1 MSTLFSVNLNKLALI
16 RNSRGT
22 DYPNLLYFVKKLI
35 DLGVKGFTVHP
46 RPDERHIRYQ
56 DVYDISAF
64 LKDYKDI
71 EFNIEGNPNEQFL
84 SLIRE
89 VKPHQCT
96 LVPDSEDQLTSDH
109 GFDIIKYK
117 DIEFNIEGNPN
128 EQFLSLIREVKP
140 HQCTLVPDSEDQ
152 LTSDHGFDIIK
163 HKDMLSALSHELQ
176 GFGTRCAVFIDP
188 DIEQIKAVIDSDVQ
202 TIEMY
207 TEEWARAYSNG
218 KNDDKMNVDEVK
230 QRFSDCITLASDNG
244 IRVNA
249 GHDLNL
255 ENLAD
260 LLALGNIAEVSIGH
274 AFTIESLEQGMD
286 NVVRQYLDICA

>member
-64 LKDYKDI
+64 LKDYPEI

-84 SLIRE
+84 KIIRE

-96 LVPDSEDQLTSDH
+96 LVPDSDDQLTSDH
-109 GFDIIKYK
+109 GFDIIAHH
-117 DIEFNIEGNPN
+117 E
-128 EQFLSLIREVKP
+128 FLS
-140 HQCTLVPDSEDQ
+140 TLS
-152 LTSDHGFDIIK
+152 K
-163 HKDMLSALSHELQ
+163 ELQ
-176 GFGTRCAVFIDP
+176 AFGTRCAVFIDP
-188 DIEQIKAVIDSDVQ
+188 DIEQIKAVIESDVQ

-218 KNDDKMNVDEVK
+218 KSDDNIDFDEVK
-230 QRFSDCITLASDNG
+230 QRFSDCINLANQNG

-255 ENLAD
+255 DNLAD
-260 LLALGNIAEVSIGH
+260 LLALSDIAEVSIGH

-286 NVVRQYLDICA
+286 NVVRQYLAICG

>member
-22 DYPNLLYFVKKLI
+22 DYPNLLTFVKKLI

-64 LKDYKDI
+64 LKDYPEI

-84 SLIRE
+84 KIIRE

-96 LVPDSEDQLTSDH
+96 LVPDSDDQLTSDH
-109 GFDIIKYK
+109 GFDIITHH
-117 DIEFNIEGNPN
+117 E
-128 EQFLSLIREVKP
+128 FLS
-140 HQCTLVPDSEDQ
+140 TLS
-152 LTSDHGFDIIK
+152 K
-163 HKDMLSALSHELQ
+163 ELQ
-176 GFGTRCAVFIDP
+176 AFGTRCAVFIDP
-188 DIEQIKAVIDSDVQ
+188 DIEQIKAVIESEVQ

-218 KNDDKMNVDEVK
+218 KSDDNIDFDEVK
-230 QRFSDCITLASDNG
+230 QRFSDCINLANQNG

-255 ENLAD
+255 DNLAD
-260 LLALGNIAEVSIGH
+260 LLALSDIAEVSIGH

-286 NVVRQYLDICA
+286 NVVRQYLAICG

>member
-56 DVYDISAF
+56 DVYDISEF
-64 LKDYKDI
+64 LKDYKDV

-84 SLIRE
+84 ALIRE

-109 GFDIIKYK
+109 GFDI
-117 DIEFNIEGNPN
+117 
-128 EQFLSLIREVKP
+128 L
-140 HQCTLVPDSEDQ
+140 
-152 LTSDHGFDIIK
+152 K
-163 HKDMLSALSHELQ
+163 HKDMLSKLSHELEA
-176 GFGTRCAVFIDP
+176 FGTRCAVFIDP

-207 TEEWARAYSNG
+207 TEEWARAYDSSDDSANNDG
-218 KNDDKMNVDEVK
+218 KADFAKVK
-230 QRFSDCITLASDNG
+230 QRFDECITLASQNG

-260 LLALGNIAEVSIGH
+260 LLSMGNVAEVSIGH

-286 NVVRQYLDICA
+286 NVVHQYLAICG

>member
-56 DVYDISAF
+56 DVYDISEF
-64 LKDYKDI
+64 LKDYQGI

-84 SLIRE
+84 KLIRE

-109 GFDIIKYK
+109 GFDIIQH
-117 DIEFNIEGNPN
+117 D
-128 EQFLSLIREVKP
+128 
-140 HQCTLVPDSEDQ
+140 
-152 LTSDHGFDIIK
+152 
-163 HKDMLSALSHELQ
+163 DMLSELSRELEA
-176 GFGTRCAVFIDP
+176 FGTRCAVFIDP
-188 DIEQIKAVIDSDVQ
+188 DIEQIKAVIASDVQ

-207 TEEWARAYSNG
+207 TEEWARAYDTDNSDAN
-218 KNDDKMNVDEVK
+218 NNFDEVK
-230 QRFSDCITLASDNG
+230 QRFSDCINLASENG
-244 IRVNA
+244 MRVNA

-255 ENLAD
+255 DNLAD
-260 LLALGNIAEVSIGH
+260 LLSLGDIAEVSIGH

-286 NVVRQYLDICA
+286 NVVRQYLEICK

>member
-22 DYPNLLYFVKKLI
+22 DYPNLLTFVKKLI

-64 LKDYKDI
+64 LKDYPEI

-84 SLIRE
+84 KIIRE

-96 LVPDSEDQLTSDH
+96 LVPDSDDQLTSDH
-109 GFDIIKYK
+109 GFDIITHH
-117 DIEFNIEGNPN
+117 E
-128 EQFLSLIREVKP
+128 FLS
-140 HQCTLVPDSEDQ
+140 TLS
-152 LTSDHGFDIIK
+152 K
-163 HKDMLSALSHELQ
+163 ELQ
-176 GFGTRCAVFIDP
+176 AFGTRCAVFIDP
-188 DIEQIKAVIDSDVQ
+188 DIEQIKAVIESDVQ

-218 KNDDKMNVDEVK
+218 KSGDNIDFDEVK
-230 QRFSDCITLASDNG
+230 QRFSDCINLANQNG

-255 ENLAD
+255 DNLAD
-260 LLALGNIAEVSIGH
+260 LLALSDIAEVSIGH

-286 NVVRQYLDICA
+286 NVVRQYLEICG

>member
-64 LKDYKDI
+64 LKDYPEI

-84 SLIRE
+84 KIIRE

-96 LVPDSEDQLTSDH
+96 LVPDSDDQLTSDH
-109 GFDIIKYK
+109 GFDIITHH
-117 DIEFNIEGNPN
+117 E
-128 EQFLSLIREVKP
+128 FLS
-140 HQCTLVPDSEDQ
+140 TLS
-152 LTSDHGFDIIK
+152 K
-163 HKDMLSALSHELQ
+163 ELQ
-176 GFGTRCAVFIDP
+176 AFGTRCAVFIDP
-188 DIEQIKAVIDSDVQ
+188 DIEQIKAVIESDVQ

-207 TEEWARAYSNG
+207 TEEWARAHDGDQFS
-218 KNDDKMNVDEVK
+218 EVQ
-230 QRFSDCITLASDNG
+230 QRFSDCINLANQNG

-260 LLALGNIAEVSIGH
+260 LLALSDIAEVSIGH

-286 NVVRQYLDICA
+286 NVVRQYLAICG

>member
-64 LKDYKDI
+64 LKNYPEI

-84 SLIRE
+84 KIIRE

-96 LVPDSEDQLTSDH
+96 LVPDSDDQLTSDH
-109 GFDIIKYK
+109 GFDIITHH
-117 DIEFNIEGNPN
+117 E
-128 EQFLSLIREVKP
+128 FLS
-140 HQCTLVPDSEDQ
+140 TLS
-152 LTSDHGFDIIK
+152 K
-163 HKDMLSALSHELQ
+163 ELEA
-176 GFGTRCAVFIDP
+176 FGTRCAVFIDP
-188 DIEQIKAVIDSDVQ
+188 DIEQIKAVIENDVQ

-218 KNDDKMNVDEVK
+218 KSDDNIDFDEVK
-230 QRFSDCITLASDNG
+230 QRFSDCINLANQNG

-255 ENLAD
+255 ENLAE
-260 LLALGNIAEVSIGH
+260 LLSLGHIAEVSIGH

-286 NVVRQYLDICA
+286 NVVRQYLAICG

>member
-56 DVYDISAF
+56 DVYDISEF
-64 LKDYKDI
+64 LKDYPAI

-84 SLIRE
+84 KI
-89 VKPHQCT
+89 
-96 LVPDSEDQLTSDH
+96 
-109 GFDIIKYK
+109 
-117 DIEFNIEGNPN
+117 
-128 EQFLSLIREVKP
+128 IREVKP

-163 HKDMLSALSHELQ
+163 HKVMLSKLSHELES
-176 GFGTRCAVFIDP
+176 FGTRCAVFIDP

-207 TEEWARAYSNG
+207 TEEWARAYES
-218 KNDDKMNVDEVK
+218 DKGGNTNFDEVK
-230 QRFSDCITLASDNG
+230 QRFSDCINLASENG
-244 IRVNA
+244 MRVNA

-260 LLALGNIAEVSIGH
+260 LLSLGDIAEVSIGH

-286 NVVRQYLDICA
+286 NVVGQYLAICA

>member
-64 LKDYKDI
+64 LKDYPEI

-84 SLIRE
+84 KIIRE

-96 LVPDSEDQLTSDH
+96 LVPDSD
-109 GFDIIKYK
+109 
-117 DIEFNIEGNPN
+117 
-128 EQFLSLIREVKP
+128 
-140 HQCTLVPDSEDQ
+140 DQ

-163 HKDMLSALSHELQ
+163 HHEFLSILSKELEA
-176 GFGTRCAVFIDP
+176 FGTRCAVFIDP
-188 DIEQIKAVIDSDVQ
+188 DIEQIKAVIESDVQ

-218 KNDDKMNVDEVK
+218 KSDDNIDFDEVK
-230 QRFSDCITLASDNG
+230 QRFSDCINLANQNG

-255 ENLAD
+255 DNLAD
-260 LLALGNIAEVSIGH
+260 LLALSDIAEVSIGH

-286 NVVRQYLDICA
+286 NVVRQYLAICG

>member
-64 LKDYKDI
+64 LKDYPEI

-84 SLIRE
+84 KIIRE

-96 LVPDSEDQLTSDH
+96 LVPDSDDQLTSDH
-109 GFDIIKYK
+109 GFDIITHH
-117 DIEFNIEGNPN
+117 E
-128 EQFLSLIREVKP
+128 FLS
-140 HQCTLVPDSEDQ
+140 TLS
-152 LTSDHGFDIIK
+152 K
-163 HKDMLSALSHELQ
+163 ELQ
-176 GFGTRCAVFIDP
+176 AFGTRCAVFIDP
-188 DIEQIKAVIDSDVQ
+188 DIEQIKAVIESDVQ

-218 KNDDKMNVDEVK
+218 KSDDNIEFDEVK
-230 QRFSDCITLASDNG
+230 QRFSDCINLANQNG

-255 ENLAD
+255 DNLAD
-260 LLALGNIAEVSIGH
+260 LLALSDIAEVSIGH

-286 NVVRQYLDICA
+286 NVVRQYLAICA

>member
-22 DYPNLLYFVKKLI
+22 DYPNLLTFVKKLI

-64 LKDYKDI
+64 LKDYPEI

-84 SLIRE
+84 KIIRE

-96 LVPDSEDQLTSDH
+96 LVPDSDDQLTSDH
-109 GFDIIKYK
+109 GFDIITHH
-117 DIEFNIEGNPN
+117 E
-128 EQFLSLIREVKP
+128 FLS
-140 HQCTLVPDSEDQ
+140 TLS
-152 LTSDHGFDIIK
+152 K
-163 HKDMLSALSHELQ
+163 ELQ
-176 GFGTRCAVFIDP
+176 AFGTRCAVFIDP
-188 DIEQIKAVIDSDVQ
+188 DIEQIKAVIESDVQ

-218 KNDDKMNVDEVK
+218 KSDDNIDFDEVK
-230 QRFSDCITLASDNG
+230 QRFSDCINLANQNG

-255 ENLAD
+255 DNLAD
-260 LLALGNIAEVSIGH
+260 LLALSDIAEVSIGH
-274 AFTIESLEQGMD
+274 AFTIESLEQGME
-286 NVVRQYLDICA
+286 NVVRQYLAICG

>member
-84 SLIRE
+84 ALIRE

-117 DIEFNIEGNPN
+117 D
-128 EQFLSLIREVKP
+128 
-140 HQCTLVPDSEDQ
+140 
-152 LTSDHGFDIIK
+152 
-163 HKDMLSALSHELQ
+163 MLSALSHELQ
-176 GFGTRCAVFIDP
+176 AFGTRCAVFIDP

-207 TEEWARAYSNG
+207 TEEWARGYDGSDDSANNDG
-218 KNDDKMNVDEVK
+218 KDNFDEVK
-230 QRFSDCITLASDNG
+230 KRFDECITLASQNG
-244 IRVNA
+244 MRVNA

-255 ENLAD
+255 DNLAN
-260 LLALGNIAEVSIGH
+260 LLSLGNVAEVSIGH
-274 AFTIESLEQGMD
+274 AFTIESLEQGVD
-286 NVVRQYLDICA
+286 NVVGQYLRICG

>member
-64 LKDYKDI
+64 LKDYPEI

-84 SLIRE
+84 KIIRE

-96 LVPDSEDQLTSDH
+96 LVPDSDDQLTSDH
-109 GFDIIKYK
+109 GFDIITHH
-117 DIEFNIEGNPN
+117 E
-128 EQFLSLIREVKP
+128 FLS
-140 HQCTLVPDSEDQ
+140 TLS
-152 LTSDHGFDIIK
+152 K
-163 HKDMLSALSHELQ
+163 ELEA
-176 GFGTRCAVFIDP
+176 FGTRCAVFIDP
-188 DIEQIKAVIDSDVQ
+188 DIEQIKAVIESDVQ

-207 TEEWARAYSNG
+207 TEEWARAYSND
-218 KNDDKMNVDEVK
+218 KSDDNIDFDEVK
-230 QRFSDCITLASDNG
+230 QRFSDCINLANQND

-255 ENLAD
+255 DNLAD
-260 LLALGNIAEVSIGH
+260 LLALSDIAEVSIGH

-286 NVVRQYLDICA
+286 NVVRQYLAICG

>member
-56 DVYDISAF
+56 DVYDISEF
-64 LKDYKDI
+64 LKDYPAI

-84 SLIRE
+84 KIIRE

-96 LVPDSEDQLTSDH
+96 V
-109 GFDIIKYK
+109 
-117 DIEFNIEGNPN
+117 
-128 EQFLSLIREVKP
+128 
-140 HQCTLVPDSEDQ
+140 VPDSEDQ

-163 HKDMLSALSHELQ
+163 HKDMLSKLSHELE

-188 DIEQIKAVIDSDVQ
+188 NIEQIKAVIDSDVQ

-207 TEEWARAYSNG
+207 TEEWARACGNDGDG
-218 KNDDKMNVDEVK
+218 KLDEVK
-230 QRFSDCITLASDNG
+230 QRFSDCINLASKNG
-244 IRVNA
+244 MRVNA

-260 LLALGNIAEVSIGH
+260 LLSLGDIAEVSIGH

-286 NVVRQYLDICA
+286 NVVGQYLAICA

>member
-64 LKDYKDI
+64 LKDYPEI

-84 SLIRE
+84 KIIRE

-96 LVPDSEDQLTSDH
+96 LVPDSDDQLTSDH
-109 GFDIIKYK
+109 GFDIITHH
-117 DIEFNIEGNPN
+117 E
-128 EQFLSLIREVKP
+128 FLS
-140 HQCTLVPDSEDQ
+140 TLS
-152 LTSDHGFDIIK
+152 K
-163 HKDMLSALSHELQ
+163 ELQ
-176 GFGTRCAVFIDP
+176 AFGTRCAVFIDP
-188 DIEQIKAVIDSDVQ
+188 DIEQIKAVIKSDVQ

-207 TEEWARAYSNG
+207 TEEWARAYDTDNN
-218 KNDDKMNVDEVK
+218 NDDVTFNEVK
-230 QRFSDCITLASDNG
+230 QRFSDCINLANQNG

-255 ENLAD
+255 DNLAD
-260 LLALGNIAEVSIGH
+260 LLALSDIAEVSIGH
-274 AFTIESLEQGMD
+274 AFTIESLEQGMN
-286 NVVRQYLDICA
+286 NVVRHYLAICG

>member
-64 LKDYKDI
+64 LKDYEGI

-84 SLIRE
+84 KIIRE

-96 LVPDSEDQLTSDH
+96 LVPDSD
-109 GFDIIKYK
+109 
-117 DIEFNIEGNPN
+117 
-128 EQFLSLIREVKP
+128 
-140 HQCTLVPDSEDQ
+140 DQ

-163 HKDMLSALSHELQ
+163 HHEFLSALSQELQ
-176 GFGTRCAVFIDP
+176 AFGTRCAVFIDP
-188 DIEQIKAVIDSDVQ
+188 DIEQIKAVIESEVQ

-207 TEEWARAYSNG
+207 TEEWARTYGNESDG
-218 KNDDKMNVDEVK
+218 KFDEVK
-230 QRFSDCITLASDNG
+230 QRFSDCINLASQNG
-244 IRVNA
+244 MRVNA

-260 LLALGNIAEVSIGH
+260 LLSLGDIAEVSIGH

-286 NVVRQYLDICA
+286 NVVRQYLEICG

>member
-22 DYPNLLYFVKKLI
+22 DYPNLLFFVEKLI
-35 DLGVKGFTVHP
+35 NLGVKGFTVHP

-56 DVYDISAF
+56 DVYDISEF
-64 LKDYKDI
+64 LKDYPKI

-84 SLIRE
+84 
-89 VKPHQCT
+89 K
-96 LVPDSEDQLTSDH
+96 
-109 GFDIIKYK
+109 
-117 DIEFNIEGNPN
+117 
-128 EQFLSLIREVKP
+128 LIREVKP

-163 HKDMLSALSHELQ
+163 HGDMLSELSCELEA
-176 GFGTRCAVFIDP
+176 FNTRCAVFIDP
-188 DIEQIKAVIDSDVQ
+188 DIEQIKAVIESDVQ

-207 TEEWARAYSNG
+207 TEEWARAYE
-218 KNDDKMNVDEVK
+218 KNDNDDTANFDEVK
-230 QRFSDCITLASDNG
+230 QRFSDCINLASENG
-244 IRVNA
+244 MRVNA

-255 ENLAD
+255 DNLAD
-260 LLALGNIAEVSIGH
+260 LLSLGDIAEVSIGH

-286 NVVRQYLDICA
+286 NVVRQYLEICA

>member
-64 LKDYKDI
+64 LKDYPEV

-84 SLIRE
+84 KI
-89 VKPHQCT
+89 
-96 LVPDSEDQLTSDH
+96 
-109 GFDIIKYK
+109 
-117 DIEFNIEGNPN
+117 
-128 EQFLSLIREVKP
+128 IREVKP

-163 HKDMLSALSHELQ
+163 HSDMLSALSQELEA
-176 GFGTRCAVFIDP
+176 FGTRCAVFIDP
-188 DIEQIKAVIDSDVQ
+188 DIEQIKAVIESDVQ

-207 TEEWARAYSNG
+207 TEEWARAYDTDNSEANT
-218 KNDDKMNVDEVK
+218 NFDEVK
-230 QRFSDCITLASDNG
+230 KRFSDCINLASENG
-244 IRVNA
+244 MRVNA

-255 ENLAD
+255 DNLAD
-260 LLALGNIAEVSIGH
+260 LLNLGDVAEVSIGH

-286 NVVRQYLDICA
+286 NVVRQYLEICG

>member
-64 LKDYKDI
+64 LTDYPEI

-84 SLIRE
+84 KIIRE

-96 LVPDSEDQLTSDH
+96 LVPDSDDQLTSDH
-109 GFDIIKYK
+109 GFDIITHH
-117 DIEFNIEGNPN
+117 E
-128 EQFLSLIREVKP
+128 FLSK
-140 HQCTLVPDSEDQ
+140 
-152 LTSDHGFDIIK
+152 
-163 HKDMLSALSHELQ
+163 LSKELQ
-176 GFGTRCAVFIDP
+176 AFGTRCAVFIDP

-207 TEEWARAYSNG
+207 TEEWARSYDSSDNNATF
-218 KNDDKMNVDEVK
+218 DEVK
-230 QRFSDCITLASDNG
+230 LRFSYCINLANQNG

-255 ENLAD
+255 DNLAD
-260 LLALGNIAEVSIGH
+260 LLALSDIVEVSIGH

-286 NVVRQYLDICA
+286 NVVRQYLEICG

>member
-56 DVYDISAF
+56 DVYDISVF
-64 LKDYKDI
+64 LKDYPEI

-84 SLIRE
+84 KIIRE

-96 LVPDSEDQLTSDH
+96 LVPDSDDQLTSDH
-109 GFDIIKYK
+109 GFDIIKYH
-117 DIEFNIEGNPN
+117 E
-128 EQFLSLIREVKP
+128 FLS
-140 HQCTLVPDSEDQ
+140 TLS
-152 LTSDHGFDIIK
+152 K
-163 HKDMLSALSHELQ
+163 ELEA
-176 GFGTRCAVFIDP
+176 FGTRCAVFIDP
-188 DIEQIKAVIDSDVQ
+188 DIEQIKAVIESDVQ

-218 KNDDKMNVDEVK
+218 KSDDNIDFDEVK
-230 QRFSDCITLASDNG
+230 QRFSDCINLANQNG

-255 ENLAD
+255 DNLAD
-260 LLALGNIAEVSIGH
+260 LLALSDIAEVSIGH

-286 NVVRQYLDICA
+286 NVVRQYLAICA

>member
-1 MSTLFSVNLNKLALI
+1 MSILFSVNLNKLALI

-64 LKDYKDI
+64 LKDYPEI

-84 SLIRE
+84 KI
-89 VKPHQCT
+89 
-96 LVPDSEDQLTSDH
+96 
-109 GFDIIKYK
+109 
-117 DIEFNIEGNPN
+117 
-128 EQFLSLIREVKP
+128 IREVKP

-163 HKDMLSALSHELQ
+163 HKDMLSKLSHELEA
-176 GFGTRCAVFIDP
+176 FGTRCAVFIDP

-207 TEEWARAYSNG
+207 TEEWARTHES
-218 KNDDKMNVDEVK
+218 DKGDNTNFDEVK
-230 QRFSDCITLASDNG
+230 QRFSDCINLASENG

-249 GHDLNL
+249 GHDLNS

-260 LLALGNIAEVSIGH
+260 LLSLGDIAEVSIGH

-286 NVVRQYLDICA
+286 NVVGQYLAICA

>member
-64 LKDYKDI
+64 LKDYPEI

-84 SLIRE
+84 KIIRE

-96 LVPDSEDQLTSDH
+96 LVPDSDDQLTSDH
-109 GFDIIKYK
+109 GFDIITHH
-117 DIEFNIEGNPN
+117 E
-128 EQFLSLIREVKP
+128 FLS
-140 HQCTLVPDSEDQ
+140 TLS
-152 LTSDHGFDIIK
+152 K
-163 HKDMLSALSHELQ
+163 ELQ
-176 GFGTRCAVFIDP
+176 AFGTRCAVFIDP
-188 DIEQIKAVIDSDVQ
+188 DIKQIKAVIESDVQ

-218 KNDDKMNVDEVK
+218 KSDDNIDFDEVK
-230 QRFSDCITLASDNG
+230 QRFSDCINLANQNG

-255 ENLAD
+255 DNLAD
-260 LLALGNIAEVSIGH
+260 LLALSDIAEVSIGH

-286 NVVRQYLDICA
+286 NVVRQYLEICG

>member
-56 DVYDISAF
+56 DIYDISAF
-64 LKDYKDI
+64 LKDYPEI

-84 SLIRE
+84 KIIRE

-96 LVPDSEDQLTSDH
+96 LVPDSDDQLTSDH
-109 GFDIIKYK
+109 GFDIIAHH
-117 DIEFNIEGNPN
+117 E
-128 EQFLSLIREVKP
+128 FLS
-140 HQCTLVPDSEDQ
+140 TLS
-152 LTSDHGFDIIK
+152 K
-163 HKDMLSALSHELQ
+163 ELQ
-176 GFGTRCAVFIDP
+176 AFGTRCAVFIDP
-188 DIEQIKAVIDSDVQ
+188 DIEQIKAVIESDVQ

-218 KNDDKMNVDEVK
+218 KSDDNIDFDEVK
-230 QRFSDCITLASDNG
+230 QRFSDCINLANQNG

-255 ENLAD
+255 DNLAD
-260 LLALGNIAEVSIGH
+260 LLALSDIAEVSIGH

-286 NVVRQYLDICA
+286 NVVRQYLAICG

>member
-64 LKDYKDI
+64 LKDYPEI

-84 SLIRE
+84 KIIRE

-109 GFDIIKYK
+109 GFDIITHH
-117 DIEFNIEGNPN
+117 E
-128 EQFLSLIREVKP
+128 FLS
-140 HQCTLVPDSEDQ
+140 TLS
-152 LTSDHGFDIIK
+152 K
-163 HKDMLSALSHELQ
+163 ELEA
-176 GFGTRCAVFIDP
+176 FGTRCAVFIDP
-188 DIEQIKAVIDSDVQ
+188 DIEQIKAVIESDVQ

-218 KNDDKMNVDEVK
+218 KSDDNIDFDEVK
-230 QRFSDCITLASDNG
+230 QRFSDCINLANQNG

-255 ENLAD
+255 DNLAD
-260 LLALGNIAEVSIGH
+260 LLALSDIAEVSIGH

-286 NVVRQYLDICA
+286 NVVRQYLAICG

>member
-22 DYPNLLYFVKKLI
+22 DYPNLLTFVKKLI

-64 LKDYKDI
+64 LKDYPEI

-84 SLIRE
+84 KIIRE

-96 LVPDSEDQLTSDH
+96 LVPDSDDQLTSDH
-109 GFDIIKYK
+109 GFDIITHH
-117 DIEFNIEGNPN
+117 E
-128 EQFLSLIREVKP
+128 FLS
-140 HQCTLVPDSEDQ
+140 TLS
-152 LTSDHGFDIIK
+152 K
-163 HKDMLSALSHELQ
+163 ELQ
-176 GFGTRCAVFIDP
+176 AFGTRCAVFIDP
-188 DIEQIKAVIDSDVQ
+188 DIEQIKAVIKSDVQ

-218 KNDDKMNVDEVK
+218 KSDDNIDFDEVK
-230 QRFSDCITLASDNG
+230 QRFSDCINLANQNG

-255 ENLAD
+255 DNLAD
-260 LLALGNIAEVSIGH
+260 LLALSDIAEVSIGH

-286 NVVRQYLDICA
+286 NVVRQYLAICA

>member
-22 DYPNLLYFVKKLI
+22 DYPNLLTFVKKLI

-64 LKDYKDI
+64 LKDYPEI

-84 SLIRE
+84 KIIRE

-96 LVPDSEDQLTSDH
+96 LVPDSDDQLTSDH
-109 GFDIIKYK
+109 GFDIITHHK
-117 DIEFNIEGNPN
+117 
-128 EQFLSLIREVKP
+128 FLS
-140 HQCTLVPDSEDQ
+140 TLS
-152 LTSDHGFDIIK
+152 K
-163 HKDMLSALSHELQ
+163 ELEA
-176 GFGTRCAVFIDP
+176 FGTRCAVFIDP
-188 DIEQIKAVIDSDVQ
+188 DIEQIKAVIESDVQ

-218 KNDDKMNVDEVK
+218 KSDDNIDFDEVK
-230 QRFSDCITLASDNG
+230 QRFSDCINLANQNG

-255 ENLAD
+255 DNLAD
-260 LLALGNIAEVSIGH
+260 LLALSDIAEVSIGH

-286 NVVRQYLDICA
+286 NVVRQYLATCD

>member
-22 DYPNLLYFVKKLI
+22 DYPNLLTFVKKLI

-64 LKDYKDI
+64 LTDYPEI

-84 SLIRE
+84 KIIRE

-96 LVPDSEDQLTSDH
+96 LVPDSDDQLTSDH
-109 GFDIIKYK
+109 GFDIITHH
-117 DIEFNIEGNPN
+117 E
-128 EQFLSLIREVKP
+128 FLS
-140 HQCTLVPDSEDQ
+140 TLS
-152 LTSDHGFDIIK
+152 K
-163 HKDMLSALSHELQ
+163 ELEA
-176 GFGTRCAVFIDP
+176 FGTRCAVFIDP
-188 DIEQIKAVIDSDVQ
+188 DVEQIKAVIESDVQ

-218 KNDDKMNVDEVK
+218 KSDDNIDFDEVK
-230 QRFSDCITLASDNG
+230 QRFSDCINLANQNG

-255 ENLAD
+255 DNLAD
-260 LLALGNIAEVSIGH
+260 LLALSDIAEVTIGH

-286 NVVRQYLDICA
+286 NVVRQYLEICG

>member
-64 LKDYKDI
+64 LKDYPEI

-84 SLIRE
+84 KIIRE

-96 LVPDSEDQLTSDH
+96 LVPDSDDQLTSDH
-109 GFDIIKYK
+109 GFDIITHH
-117 DIEFNIEGNPN
+117 E
-128 EQFLSLIREVKP
+128 FLS
-140 HQCTLVPDSEDQ
+140 TLS
-152 LTSDHGFDIIK
+152 K
-163 HKDMLSALSHELQ
+163 ELEA
-176 GFGTRCAVFIDP
+176 FGTRCAVFIDP
-188 DIEQIKAVIDSDVQ
+188 DIEQIKAVIESDVQ

-218 KNDDKMNVDEVK
+218 KSDDNIDFDEVK
-230 QRFSDCITLASDNG
+230 QRFSDCINLANQNG

-255 ENLAD
+255 DNLAD
-260 LLALGNIAEVSIGH
+260 LLALSDIAEVSIGH
-274 AFTIESLEQGMD
+274 AFTIESLEQGMN
-286 NVVRQYLDICA
+286 NVVRQYLKICD

>member
-84 SLIRE
+84 
-89 VKPHQCT
+89 K
-96 LVPDSEDQLTSDH
+96 
-109 GFDIIKYK
+109 
-117 DIEFNIEGNPN
+117 
-128 EQFLSLIREVKP
+128 LIREVKP

-163 HKDMLSALSHELQ
+163 HKDMLSELSHELQ

-188 DIEQIKAVIDSDVQ
+188 DVEQIQAVIDSEVQ

-207 TEEWARAYSNG
+207 TEEWARAYDSSDDSANNDG
-218 KNDDKMNVDEVK
+218 KAHFDEVK
-230 QRFSDCITLASDNG
+230 QRFNDCINLASDNG

-255 ENLAD
+255 ENLDD
-260 LLALGNIAEVSIGH
+260 LLSLGDVAEVSIGH

-286 NVVRQYLDICA
+286 NVVRQYLAICG

>member
-64 LKDYKDI
+64 LKDYPEI

-84 SLIRE
+84 KIIRE

-96 LVPDSEDQLTSDH
+96 LVPDSDDQLTSDH
-109 GFDIIKYK
+109 GFDIITHH
-117 DIEFNIEGNPN
+117 E
-128 EQFLSLIREVKP
+128 FLS
-140 HQCTLVPDSEDQ
+140 TLS
-152 LTSDHGFDIIK
+152 K
-163 HKDMLSALSHELQ
+163 ELQ
-176 GFGTRCAVFIDP
+176 AFGTRCAVFIDP
-188 DIEQIKAVIDSDVQ
+188 DIEQIKAVIESDVQ

-218 KNDDKMNVDEVK
+218 KSDDNIDFDEVK
-230 QRFSDCITLASDNG
+230 QRFSDCINLANQNG

-255 ENLAD
+255 DNLAD
-260 LLALGNIAEVSIGH
+260 LLALSDIAEVSIGH

-286 NVVRQYLDICA
+286 NVVRQYLAICE

>member
-22 DYPNLLYFVKKLI
+22 DYPNLLTFVKKLI

-56 DVYDISAF
+56 DVYDISEF
-64 LKDYKDI
+64 LKDYKDV

-84 SLIRE
+84 A
-89 VKPHQCT
+89 
-96 LVPDSEDQLTSDH
+96 
-109 GFDIIKYK
+109 
-117 DIEFNIEGNPN
+117 
-128 EQFLSLIREVKP
+128 LIREVKP

-163 HKDMLSALSHELQ
+163 HKDMLSTLSHELQ
-176 GFGTRCAVFIDP
+176 AFGTRCAVFIDP

-207 TEEWARAYSNG
+207 TEEWARAYDSSDDSANNDG
-218 KNDDKMNVDEVK
+218 KADFAKVK
-230 QRFSDCITLASDNG
+230 QRFDECITLASQNG

-260 LLALGNIAEVSIGH
+260 LLSLGDVAEVSIGH

-286 NVVRQYLDICA
+286 NVVRQYLAICG

>member
-46 RPDERHIRYQ
+46 RPDERHIKYQ

-64 LKDYKDI
+64 LSDYKDI

-84 SLIRE
+84 ALICE
-89 VKPHQCT
+89 
-96 LVPDSEDQLTSDH
+96 
-109 GFDIIKYK
+109 I
-117 DIEFNIEGNPN
+117 
-128 EQFLSLIREVKP
+128 KP

-163 HKDMLSALSHELQ
+163 HKDMLSTLSHELQ
-176 GFGTRCAVFIDP
+176 AFGTRCAVFIDP
-188 DIEQIKAVIDSDVQ
+188 DIEQIKAIIDSDVQ

-207 TEEWARAYSNG
+207 TEEWARAYDSSDDGAN
-218 KNDDKMNVDEVK
+218 NDDKGKFDEVK
-230 QRFSDCITLASDNG
+230 QRFSDCINLASENG

-260 LLALGNIAEVSIGH
+260 LLSLGDVAEVSIGH

-286 NVVRQYLDICA
+286 NVVGQYLKICG

>member
-22 DYPNLLYFVKKLI
+22 DYPNLLTFVKKLI

-64 LKDYKDI
+64 LKDYPEI

-84 SLIRE
+84 KIIRE

-109 GFDIIKYK
+109 GFDIITHH
-117 DIEFNIEGNPN
+117 E
-128 EQFLSLIREVKP
+128 FLS
-140 HQCTLVPDSEDQ
+140 TLS
-152 LTSDHGFDIIK
+152 K
-163 HKDMLSALSHELQ
+163 ELQ
-176 GFGTRCAVFIDP
+176 AFGTRCAVFIDP
-188 DIEQIKAVIDSDVQ
+188 DVEQIKAVIECDVQ

-218 KNDDKMNVDEVK
+218 KSDDNIDFDEVK
-230 QRFSDCITLASDNG
+230 QRFSDCITLANQNS

-255 ENLAD
+255 DNLAD
-260 LLALGNIAEVSIGH
+260 LLALSDIAEVSIGH

-286 NVVRQYLDICA
+286 NVVRQYLAICG

>member
-56 DVYDISAF
+56 DVYDISEF

-84 SLIRE
+84 
-89 VKPHQCT
+89 T
-96 LVPDSEDQLTSDH
+96 
-109 GFDIIKYK
+109 
-117 DIEFNIEGNPN
+117 
-128 EQFLSLIREVKP
+128 LIREVKP

-163 HKDMLSALSHELQ
+163 HSDMLSALSQELEA
-176 GFGTRCAVFIDP
+176 FGTRCAVFIDP
-188 DIEQIKAVIDSDVQ
+188 DIEQIKAIIDSDVQ

-207 TEEWARAYSNG
+207 TEEWARAYDKDNS
-218 KNDDKMNVDEVK
+218 DDHANFDEVK
-230 QRFSDCITLASDNG
+230 RRFSDCINLASENG
-244 IRVNA
+244 MRVNA

-255 ENLAD
+255 DNLAD
-260 LLALGNIAEVSIGH
+260 LLSLGDIAEVSIGH

-286 NVVRQYLDICA
+286 NVVRQYLEICK

>member
-22 DYPNLLYFVKKLI
+22 DYPNLLTFVKKLI
-35 DLGVKGFTVHP
+35 DLDVKGFTVHP

-64 LKDYKDI
+64 LKDYPEI

-84 SLIRE
+84 KIIRE

-96 LVPDSEDQLTSDH
+96 LVPDSDDQLTSDH
-109 GFDIIKYK
+109 GFDIITHH
-117 DIEFNIEGNPN
+117 E
-128 EQFLSLIREVKP
+128 FLS
-140 HQCTLVPDSEDQ
+140 TLS
-152 LTSDHGFDIIK
+152 K
-163 HKDMLSALSHELQ
+163 ELQ
-176 GFGTRCAVFIDP
+176 AFGTRCAVFIDP
-188 DIEQIKAVIDSDVQ
+188 DIEQIKAVIESDVQ

-218 KNDDKMNVDEVK
+218 KSDDNIDFDEVK
-230 QRFSDCITLASDNG
+230 QRFSDCITLANQNG

-255 ENLAD
+255 DNLAD
-260 LLALGNIAEVSIGH
+260 LLALSDIAEVSIGH

>member
-64 LKDYKDI
+64 LKDYPEI

-84 SLIRE
+84 KIIRE

-96 LVPDSEDQLTSDH
+96 LVPDSDDQLTSDH
-109 GFDIIKYK
+109 GFDIITHH
-117 DIEFNIEGNPN
+117 E
-128 EQFLSLIREVKP
+128 FLS
-140 HQCTLVPDSEDQ
+140 TLS
-152 LTSDHGFDIIK
+152 K
-163 HKDMLSALSHELQ
+163 ELEA
-176 GFGTRCAVFIDP
+176 FGTRCAVFIDP
-188 DIEQIKAVIDSDVQ
+188 DIEQIKAVIESDVQ

-218 KNDDKMNVDEVK
+218 KSDNNIDFDEVK
-230 QRFSDCITLASDNG
+230 QRFSDCINLANQNG

-255 ENLAD
+255 DNLAD
-260 LLALGNIAEVSIGH
+260 LLALSDIAEVSIGH
-274 AFTIESLEQGMD
+274 AFTIESLEQGMN
-286 NVVRQYLDICA
+286 NVVRQYLAICD

>member
-22 DYPNLLYFVKKLI
+22 DYPNLLTFVKKLI

-56 DVYDISAF
+56 DVYDISEF
-64 LKDYKDI
+64 LADYKDI

-84 SLIRE
+84 
-89 VKPHQCT
+89 V
-96 LVPDSEDQLTSDH
+96 
-109 GFDIIKYK
+109 
-117 DIEFNIEGNPN
+117 
-128 EQFLSLIREVKP
+128 LIREVKP

-163 HKDMLSALSHELQ
+163 HKDMLSTLSHELQ
-176 GFGTRCAVFIDP
+176 AFGTRCAVFIDP

-207 TEEWARAYSNG
+207 TEEWARVYDSSDDSSDDSAN
-218 KNDDKMNVDEVK
+218 NDGNAHFAEVK
-230 QRFSDCITLASDNG
+230 QRFDECITLASQNG
-244 IRVNA
+244 MRVNA

-260 LLALGNIAEVSIGH
+260 LLSLGDVAEVSIGH

-286 NVVRQYLDICA
+286 NVVRQYLAICG